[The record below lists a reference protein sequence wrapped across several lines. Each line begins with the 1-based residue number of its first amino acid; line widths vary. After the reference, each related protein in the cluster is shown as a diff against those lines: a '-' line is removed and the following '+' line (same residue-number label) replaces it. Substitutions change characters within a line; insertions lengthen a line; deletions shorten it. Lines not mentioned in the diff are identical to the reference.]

1 MSGYPRRLNC
11 KLPSRLPPAQNTRG
25 ERQNM
30 RKILILISGSPCVG
44 KTAAGVRLSERYD
57 NSAYL
62 DGDWCWCVHPFS
74 MADKRLRNG
83 DKNMSFI
90 LSNYLD
96 SDFEYVFFTSVV
108 LTDTRIRAGILNGI
122 TAKGYSLICFTLTCS
137 EETLK
142 KRHDKRGDKGET
154 NYHWLHL
161 TPCPGDIVIDTDN
174 KSVREVVREM
184 KQHIDALKG
193 GS

>member
-1 MSGYPRRLNC
+1 MQ
-11 KLPSRLPPAQNTRG
+11 K
-25 ERQNM
+25 
-30 RKILILISGSPCVG
+30 KLILISGSPCVG
-44 KTAAGVRLSERYD
+44 KTAVGERLFESYD

-74 MADKRLRNG
+74 VTDRRLRNG
-83 DKNMSFI
+83 DKGMSFI

-108 LTDTRIRAGILNGI
+108 LTDPGIREGILNGI
-122 TAKGYSLICFTLTCS
+122 TAKDYQVIGFTLTCS

-154 NYHWLHL
+154 NYYWLHL
-161 TPCPGDIVIDTDN
+161 PPYSGDIVIDTDG
-174 KSVREVVREM
+174 KKIGDIVKEM
-184 KQHIDALKG
+184 MQHINRF
-193 GS
+193 